1 MKNIC
6 DMQIGILVLAA
17 RPTGP
22 VVAQQRATAG
32 RVRVL
37 HILAQL
43 ILPLIFG
50 STLAHANSPSI
61 SSYMDCARSIG
72 VAINDRFAILPGER
86 LGHRGLYVYTA
97 RSAYFLPL
105 GAPHAE
111 DRKAQEFLLKA
122 NIPNVGDILL
132 NFRDKKPESE
142 SSIQPGISYQMTTP
156 TTSIPGN
163 YRVTPANESLDD
175 RARDLLR
182 QRLMEK
188 VATIKDFI
196 DDKNRYNTPADAKA
210 AFEKDR
216 VIYLSKLEQCRI
228 KDDRELS
235 SAVAEEVT
243 KLESGFPGI
252 TVWEKQI
259 SGSLSVSL
267 AR

>member
-6 DMQIGILVLAA
+6 GMRIRIFALAA
-17 RPTGP
+17 KSTGP

-32 RVRVL
+32 RVRAM

-43 ILPLIFG
+43 LLLIIFG
-50 STLAHANSPSI
+50 STLAHADSPSI
-61 SSYMDCARSIG
+61 LSYMDCARSIG
-72 VAINDRFAILPGER
+72 VAINDRFVVLPGER
-86 LGHRGLYVYTA
+86 FGHRGLYVYTA

-105 GAPHAE
+105 GAPHVE
-111 DRKAQEFLLKA
+111 DGKAQEFLLKVS
-122 NIPNVGDILL
+122 IPNVGDILL
-132 NFRDKKPESE
+132 NFRDKKPASE
-142 SSIQPGISYQMTTP
+142 SSIQPAISYQITTP
-156 TTSIPGN
+156 TTSIPAN
-163 YRVTPANESLDD
+163 YRVTPATESLDD

-182 QRLMEK
+182 QRLREK

-216 VIYLSKLEQCRI
+216 VIYMSKLAQCRI
-228 KDDRELS
+228 KDDRELNS
-235 SAVAEEVT
+235 VVAEEVT

-252 TVWEKQI
+252 TIWEKQI
-259 SGSLSVSL
+259 SDRLSVSL